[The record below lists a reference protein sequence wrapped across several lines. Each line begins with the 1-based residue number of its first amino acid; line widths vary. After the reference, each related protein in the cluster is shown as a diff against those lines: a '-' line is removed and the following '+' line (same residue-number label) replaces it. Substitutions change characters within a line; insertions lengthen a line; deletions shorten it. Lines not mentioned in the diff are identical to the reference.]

1 MSPRA
6 NWTKCFAF
14 AGARR
19 VPFVLNAT
27 RMYNEGQE
35 RCRLGKRPLIIT
47 HIHMHIRVG
56 TGVLNTRHGQRTR
69 EMEETTR
76 CRRAY
81 HPKLLIWH
89 GPRVG
94 LLAIDEKCSFCEA
107 VCCGVA
113 CPSTSI
119 TSAFQSLRSRACS
132 KCCALAMSS
141 IAVVQQDA
149 KMVVSHQ
156 IRSPIRQLSFRC
168 IIMLF
173 SLLVFVCG
181 ERAQGKLRG
190 PLTQRGSLYL

>member
-1 MSPRA
+1 MRVAPRYLDKMFRFCRCA
-6 NWTKCFAF
+6 PCTSCVECDA
-14 AGARR
+14 
-19 VPFVLNAT
+19 
-27 RMYNEGQE
+27 NEGQE

-69 EMEETTR
+69 EIVESRR

-119 TSAFQSLRSRACS
+119 TSAVQSLRSRACS
-132 KCCALAMSS
+132 KCCALAMSRRRGRS
-141 IAVVQQDA
+141 AGCFDGRMRTIPSDGR
-149 KMVVSHQ
+149 VS
-156 IRSPIRQLSFRC
+156 R
-168 IIMLF
+168 
-173 SLLVFVCG
+173 V
-181 ERAQGKLRG
+181 
-190 PLTQRGSLYL
+190 

>member
-1 MSPRA
+1 MRVAPRYLD
-6 NWTKCFAF
+6 KCFAF

-19 VPFVLNAT
+19 VPLVLNAT

-94 LLAIDEKCSFCEA
+94 LLAIDEECSFCEA

-113 CPSTSI
+113 CPSTST
-119 TSAFQSLRSRACS
+119 TSAVQSLRSRACS
-132 KCCALAMSS
+132 KCCALVMSMHRGRS
-141 IAVVQQDA
+141 AGCQDGR
-149 KMVVSHQ
+149 MRTIPSDGRVS
-156 IRSPIRQLSFRC
+156 R
-168 IIMLF
+168 
-173 SLLVFVCG
+173 V
-181 ERAQGKLRG
+181 
-190 PLTQRGSLYL
+190 